1 MSLEY
6 AIRELAKRHNRD
18 VAVLLEVWNER
29 AAIRE
34 YLSRTGRPMA
44 ELEALHEVEAM
55 YKIGQHAPRPQ
66 QPAAPDAGLGPSST
80 PRRRAVRK
88 PHPGDSRAG

>member
-1 MSLEY
+1 VSIEY
-6 AIRELAKRHNRD
+6 AIRELAKRYNRD

-29 AAIRE
+29 AAVRE
-34 YLSRTGRPMA
+34 YQAGASRPMA

-66 QPAAPDAGLGPSST
+66 QPAVLDAG
-80 PRRRAVRK
+80 RRHRRAVRK